1 MLFGDSLTEFGN
13 GYHWKYPSDKKG
25 WVPLLAELYSRKV
38 RLNCQLLLRFSFDFV
53 EPYCCYIP
61 DYVRLC
67 I

>member
-38 RLNCQLLLRFSFDFV
+38 RLNCWCFFWGRT
-53 EPYCCYIP
+53 IA
-61 DYVRLC
+61 
-67 I
+67 